1 MAISLKTQNYP
12 PAMNKNSRV
21 NLVIVANLCSS
32 NYTVGRKKK
41 KKEISLFNTQLRL
54 VTVCVF

>member
-41 KKEISLFNTQLRL
+41 KEISLFNTQLRL